1 MEKKRSETDKKP
13 KTNEQVYNT
22 KAAKLGSYFEKEE
35 KKENKVPKNVGSSLG
50 GVGLNNHKPTI
61 IWANTCIA
69 NAITTLQLPAKKT
82 SLPSQGCF
90 KVVWRMRTLSGLEP

>member
-1 MEKKRSETDKKP
+1 MEKKSSETDKKP
-13 KTNEQVYNT
+13 KTNEQVYNS
-22 KAAKLGSYFEKEE
+22 KAANLAVIL
-35 KKENKVPKNVGSSLG
+35 KKKRRKKIRFQKNVGSSPG